1 MYSLMVGRYCFVKN
15 QGTLKT
21 QDFII
26 GGAFCLVQVRIILG
40 VLGEIDFFGNPK
52 IIHGLTIPVTN
63 PFVAHIIE
71 IIQLVVFPP
80 IILL

>member
-1 MYSLMVGRYCFVKN
+1 MYSLMVGRLLLCKESRNTKN
-15 QGTLKT
+15 SGFYHRRCALPGPGE
-21 QDFII
+21 DN
-26 GGAFCLVQVRIILG
+26 LG